1 MTQVSTWQIVSMI
14 QPNPI
19 QDTVCTK
26 IEEILEI
33 KKKGDKEFCKNRKRD
48 EMIISGLQD
57 ITAVII
63 MKLPI
68 ILLSSK
74 ISKIKEYAC
83 RRIYYLLLSNY
94 ILLRKRFKIYFWNL
108 LTSLRILKVLFVPI
122 KSFPNINLLN
132 VFTMVPPSYRIQD
145 GGTSSFDLRL
155 KLRD

>member
-1 MTQVSTWQIVSMI
+1 MI

-33 KKKGDKEFCKNRKRD
+33 KKKEDKEFCKNRKRD

-68 ILLSSK
+68 ILLWLN
-74 ISKIKEYAC
+74 IFRIC
-83 RRIYYLLLSNY
+83 RRIYYLLFSNY
-94 ILLRKRFKIYFWNL
+94 ILLRKRFRIYFWNL
-108 LTSLRILKVLFVPI
+108 LTSLRILKALFVPI
-122 KSFPNINLLN
+122 KSFLNQNLLY
-132 VFTMVPPSYRIQD
+132 VLIRGTSIGAPPS
-145 GGTSSFDLRL
+145 
-155 KLRD
+155 